1 MRHTRVIWTVLF
13 GLVLTAVVCQGQAS
27 VTLSPTSLTFAG
39 QLPLLAQ
46 PPRHNRTHGTTHAT
60 NLAADDC
67 SLQFQG
73 SARKAVKLRTKDSG
87 KDYKKVSN
95 GDAISVSDWLKMTC
109 SLDGDVPS
117 QIPATKAMP
126 GIETQTVTL
135 DGFLVAAKFEATAD
149 HDIHAE
155 IAESPKWETPHVV
168 VEVPPGPAYCDA
180 RKKLWSLV
188 KAELPANS
196 TSTIHVM
203 ETPPKVRIT
212 GYVFLDSAHGSTKFC
227 KTSGGRGIHHN
238 GTQQVIGLWEVHP
251 VLEVS
256 NE

>member
-1 MRHTRVIWTVLF
+1 MR
-13 GLVLTAVVCQGQAS
+13 AS
-27 VTLSPTSLTFAG
+27 VTLVVSL
-39 QLPLLAQ
+39 LSISLLAQ
-46 PPRHNRTHGTTHAT
+46 PPTHNRRHGTTHAT

-109 SLDGDVPS
+109 SLDGNVPS

-149 HDIHAE
+149 HDINAE

-168 VEVPPGPAYCDA
+168 VEVVQNFAKPVVGAESITTA
-180 RKKLWSLV
+180 R
-188 KAELPANS
+188 N
-196 TSTIHVM
+196 
-203 ETPPKVRIT
+203 R
-212 GYVFLDSAHGSTKFC
+212 
-227 KTSGGRGIHHN
+227 
-238 GTQQVIGLWEVHP
+238 
-251 VLEVS
+251 
-256 NE
+256 

>member
-1 MRHTRVIWTVLF
+1 MRHIRVIGTVLC

-46 PPRHNRTHGTTHAT
+46 PPRQNRTHGTTHAT

-95 GDAISVSDWLKMTC
+95 GDAISASDWLKLTC

-117 QIPATKAMP
+117 QIPATRLCPESKRRLSRS
-126 GIETQTVTL
+126 TVSWLLQSSRPPLTTTFTRRL
-135 DGFLVAAKFEATAD
+135 RNHPSGKRRTWWLKCRRGPRTVMLVR
-149 HDIHAE
+149 
-155 IAESPKWETPHVV
+155 SS
-168 VEVPPGPAYCDA
+168 GP
-180 RKKLWSLV
+180 W
-188 KAELPANS
+188 
-196 TSTIHVM
+196 
-203 ETPPKVRIT
+203 
-212 GYVFLDSAHGSTKFC
+212 
-227 KTSGGRGIHHN
+227 
-238 GTQQVIGLWEVHP
+238 
-251 VLEVS
+251 
-256 NE
+256 

>member
-1 MRHTRVIWTVLF
+1 MNVLASLRKEDDMR
-13 GLVLTAVVCQGQAS
+13 AS
-27 VTLSPTSLTFAG
+27 VTLVVSL
-39 QLPLLAQ
+39 LSISLLAQ
-46 PPRHNRTHGTTHAT
+46 PPSHNRTHGTTHAT
-60 NLAADDC
+60 NLVADDC

-73 SARKAVKLRTKDSG
+73 SARKAVKLRTKVSG

-180 RKKLWSLV
+180 RKKVWSLV
-188 KAELPANS
+188 KAELPATS

-212 GYVFLDSAHGSTKFC
+212 GYVLDRKSTRLNSSHTVLSRMPSSA
-227 KTSGGRGIHHN
+227 
-238 GTQQVIGLWEVHP
+238 
-251 VLEVS
+251 
-256 NE
+256 

>member
-46 PPRHNRTHGTTHAT
+46 PPSHNRTHGTTHAT

-168 VEVPPGPAYCDA
+168 G
-180 RKKLWSLV
+180 
-188 KAELPANS
+188 
-196 TSTIHVM
+196 
-203 ETPPKVRIT
+203 
-212 GYVFLDSAHGSTKFC
+212 
-227 KTSGGRGIHHN
+227 
-238 GTQQVIGLWEVHP
+238 
-251 VLEVS
+251 
-256 NE
+256 